1 MKNIFESLY
10 YGDIRPSDIIFPE
23 SEEIVD
29 ARAKVADLSVEIVD
43 HLSKVMTPKEAVE
56 LFREYELLDSEIV
69 NYEKSYLFEYGFKL
83 AYKIHMQAILED
95 KALKEVC

>member
-83 AYKIHMQAILED
+83 AYKIHMQAILDE
-95 KALKEVC
+95 AMEEVC